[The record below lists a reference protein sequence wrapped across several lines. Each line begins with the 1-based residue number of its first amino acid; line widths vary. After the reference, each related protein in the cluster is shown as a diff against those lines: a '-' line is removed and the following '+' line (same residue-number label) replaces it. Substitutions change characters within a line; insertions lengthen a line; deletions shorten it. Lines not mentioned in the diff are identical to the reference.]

1 MDGETLVPRERFCG
15 GSDWTPEAAAAA
27 AGRRGIHLTPVHWQ
41 VLGCAREECLRTRH
55 VPDARTLALRT
66 GISRDEIERLFP
78 GGACAVIAE
87 IAGME
92 PPKGAHDPT
101 T

>member
-1 MDGETLVPRERFCG
+1 MDGENLLPGERLCE
-15 GSDWTPEAAAAA
+15 GSDWTPEAAAVA

-55 VPDARTLALRT
+55 LPDAYALAKWT
-66 GISRDEIERLFP
+66 GISPDEIERLFP

-87 IAGME
+87 IVGMA
-92 PPKGAHDPT
+92 PTKRAH
-101 T
+101 